1 MSQRNGLR
9 FPPKRRP
16 DNTAAMSEAGKSQSA
31 ETPIRDAAC
40 LIVVDISGPEPT
52 LLMGRRHAD
61 QVFLPDKWVFP
72 GGRVEDDD
80 RALADGFAGA
90 FSPTDLAHEI
100 KPFALAAVREL
111 CEETGLIIGRKDP
124 FTNAST
130 TWETFAAT
138 GHTPAPAHLLPLA
151 RAITPPGRVR
161 RYDTWFFMA
170 NASAISGN
178 LAMTDGELLDLGW
191 FTFSKAGDLDLPHIT
206 RLVLDDVATLFQEAR
221 AFEQTADLLPY
232 YYSHQSAFRRDLI
245 SCKVAP
251 PIP

>member
-1 MSQRNGLR
+1 MSL
-9 FPPKRRP
+9 PE
-16 DNTAAMSEAGKSQSA
+16 ASEDPST
-31 ETPIRDAAC
+31 TPIRDAAC
-40 LIVVDISGPEPT
+40 LIIVDVSGREPT

-80 RALADGFAGA
+80 RALAEDFTDAFAPA
-90 FSPTDLAHEI
+90 DLAPAI

-111 CEETGLIIGRKDP
+111 CEETGLIIGHKNP
-124 FTNAST
+124 FTNPGI

-138 GHTPAPAHLLPLA
+138 GHSPAPARLLPLA
-151 RAITPPGRVR
+151 RAVTPPGRIR

-170 NASAISGN
+170 NADAISGN
-178 LAMTDGELLDLGW
+178 LAMTDGELLDLEW
-191 FTFSKAGDLDLPHIT
+191 FTFSRAGDLDLPHIT
-206 RLVLDDVATLFQEAR
+206 RLVLDDVATLFREAR
-221 AFEQTADLLPY
+221 AFEQTTDQLPY

-251 PIP
+251 SIP